1 MTIKRRI
8 EKLELVTPDPAYA
21 YRDPCSGIRKL
32 RAFLGLPPLPEGY
45 VHMAGESS
53 TGDAERAAVQKLE
66 AFLAS
71 VELDKEGRDDHQR
84 PN

>member
-8 EKLELVTPDPAYA
+8 EKLEIVTPEPAYA
-21 YRDPCSGIRKL
+21 YRDPYSGIRKL

-45 VHMAGESS
+45 VHMAGDSGI
-53 TGDAERAAVQKLE
+53 GDPERTAVQKLE

-71 VELDKEGRDDHQR
+71 VEQDKEGRDDHQR